1 MRDGATSEL
10 AAPPT
15 LTSLL
20 AESVRRRPDQLAV
33 IEPGISPPRTLT
45 YRELDVSARHLA
57 GQLRKLGVGRGD
69 VIAVWLPN
77 CLEWFAVEFAAARIG
92 AVILGVNT
100 RYRAH
105 ELTHLL
111 RTARPVCVLAPERFL
126 GIDFAETLRQAAGS
140 LHSGTGPGAEPWQPP
155 MVALTGE
162 AGDYAAWDVGG
173 GVVSLDVLGQEGSSG
188 DEAAEGAASDL
199 VNLFTTSGSTSAPK
213 LAGHDQASVAL
224 HSVHVAQA
232 FDLREND
239 RLMCILPLCGVFG
252 FNGALAALAA
262 GATCLVEPTFH
273 PVSAVTH
280 MSEHG
285 MTHLN
290 GGDDLYLRLIEAYQE
305 HPADLSRWRRGGI
318 ANFTGK
324 AEFAV
329 RWVEEHIGAEIAG
342 VYGSSEC
349 FALMATWPPGLPTAD
364 RVRGGGRVVAQA
376 AEVRVADEKG
386 GQPLP
391 RREPGE
397 LQFRGYNVLH
407 EYYRNAD
414 ATAAAFTVDGWFRS
428 GDLGYLEDSSS
439 FVYLCR
445 SGNAL
450 RLRGFLVEPVEIET
464 FLMTHPAVHTA
475 QLVGVTL
482 PEDGDIA
489 VAFVTLRSGSSV
501 NPDELTGFCRRGL
514 ASYKVPSRIICIDE
528 FPVTVG
534 TNGPKIL
541 TRELREM
548 AVRYLSDEGSGA

>member
-1 MRDGATSEL
+1 MSEL

-20 AESVRRRPDQLAV
+20 AQPVRRQPDQLAV
-33 IEPGISPPRTLT
+33 IEPGTGQPRTLT
-45 YRELDVSARHLA
+45 YRELDLSARYLA
-57 GQLRKLGVGRGD
+57 GQLRSLGVSRGD

-92 AVILGVNT
+92 AVVLGVNT
-100 RYRAH
+100 RYRTH

-111 RTARPVCVLAPERFL
+111 RTARPVCVLAPGRFL
-126 GIDFAETLRQAAGS
+126 GIDFAEVLRQAAGS
-140 LHSGTGPGAEPWQPP
+140 LRSGARPGAEPWQPP
-155 MVALTGE
+155 VVALAGE
-162 AGDYAAWDVGG
+162 AGDDAAWDIGG
-173 GVVSLDVLGQEGSSG
+173 GVVSLDVLRREGSTG
-188 DEAAEGAASDL
+188 DEAADGQAPDL

-224 HSVHVAQA
+224 HSVHVARA
-232 FDLREND
+232 FGLREND
-239 RLMCILPLCGVFG
+239 RLTCILPLCGVFG

-262 GATCLVEPTFH
+262 GAVCLVEPAFH
-273 PVSAVTH
+273 PVSAVAH
-280 MSEHG
+280 MSEYG

-324 AEFAV
+324 AEFAI

-349 FALMATWPPGLPTAD
+349 FALMATWPQGLPTAD
-364 RVRGGGRVVAQA
+364 RLRGGGRVVAQA
-376 AEVRVADEKG
+376 AEVRVAGENG
-386 GQPLP
+386 GQGLP
-391 RREPGE
+391 PGEPGE

-407 EYYRNAD
+407 EYYGNPD

-428 GDLGYLEDSSS
+428 GDLGYLQDSSS

-445 SGNAL
+445 SGDAL
-450 RLRGFLVEPVEIET
+450 RLHGFLVEPVEIEN

-475 QLVGVTL
+475 RLVGVTL
-482 PEDGDIA
+482 PEHGDIA
-489 VAFVTLRSGSSV
+489 VAFVTLRSGSGAS
-501 NPDELTGFCRRGL
+501 PDQLTAFCHQGL
-514 ASYKVPSRIICIDE
+514 ASYKVPSRIIRIDE
-528 FPVTVG
+528 FPVTLG

-541 TRELREM
+541 TGKLREM
-548 AVRYLSDEGSGA
+548 AVRHLSDDAGSA